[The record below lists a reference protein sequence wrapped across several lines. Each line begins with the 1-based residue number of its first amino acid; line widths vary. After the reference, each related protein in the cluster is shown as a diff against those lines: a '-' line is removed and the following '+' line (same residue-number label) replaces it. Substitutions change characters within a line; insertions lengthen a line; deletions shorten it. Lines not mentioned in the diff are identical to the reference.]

1 MTAIALTLEPPPPV
15 DAEETDIEI
24 IGDLD
29 GYTAAR
35 IVCGCGDD
43 NPYR

>member
-1 MTAIALTLEPPPPV
+1 MTAVALILEPPLQV
-15 DAEETDIEI
+15 DAEQTDIEI

-29 GYTAAR
+29 GYTSAR
-35 IVCGCGDD
+35 IVCGCNDD